1 MDAIHAP
8 FLYTKC
14 VVILRLRE
22 NPNAKNS
29 FTALYQQQLIGTPVA
44 VITSGVDL
52 RIVII
57 MFQEEHVQATIAN
70 GLRTVPPND
79 GPTVPEALRSI
90 VQLHQVCYE
99 VWPEWSGGGGR
110 AKRIGYCVT
119 LYGVNDRNDCVRGHH
134 VPGCAHCGF
143 TYDALRKIAEWITLT
158 EQQGCR
164 FEIQPFDCAWHIA
177 PKQRWSRNEI
187 TVNVKIL
194 HRQTLTPL
202 DDSQEGSL
210 KEMRTEETGGER
222 RCVAG

>member
-1 MDAIHAP
+1 
-8 FLYTKC
+8 
-14 VVILRLRE
+14 
-22 NPNAKNS
+22 
-29 FTALYQQQLIGTPVA
+29 
-44 VITSGVDL
+44 
-52 RIVII
+52 
-57 MFQEEHVQATIAN
+57 MFQQEQHMQPAIAN
-70 GLRTVPPND
+70 GLGAVSASVDAQTIAE
-79 GPTVPEALRSI
+79 TLRSI
-90 VQLHQVCYE
+90 VLLHQVCYE
-99 VWPEWSGGGGR
+99 VWPEWSGCGGR

-164 FEIQPFDCAWHIA
+164 FEIQAFDRAWHIA

-194 HRQTLTPL
+194 HRQDVDAPL

-210 KEMRTEETGGER
+210 KEMRTILKKLGVREGEWRAET
-222 RCVAG
+222 VH